1 MTNFSGLKYLQR
13 IDITCTTFLFIMLNL
28 ITISISLFLI
38 ILTGW
43 TVTTYFI
50 KKDSQEVI
58 KEELTNLFHICKKFF
73 LSLKNLIGILT
84 SNSLSPEERGITSME
99 EAVSKK
105 DEQLLNVV
113 QPINEI
119 KEKSEEVKHDDDDGD
134 DALSSF
140 SPEVVEVIN
149 EEEEKVA

>member
-1 MTNFSGLKYLQR
+1 
-13 IDITCTTFLFIMLNL
+13 MLNL

-58 KEELTNLFHICKKFF
+58 KEELTNLFDICKKFF
-73 LSLKNLIGILT
+73 FSLKNLIGILT
-84 SNSLSPEERGITSME
+84 SNSLSPEERDITSME

-119 KEKSEEVKHDDDDGD
+119 KEKSEEVKHDDDDD
-134 DALSSF
+134 NALSSF

>member
-1 MTNFSGLKYLQR
+1 
-13 IDITCTTFLFIMLNL
+13 MLNL
-28 ITISISLFLI
+28 ITISIGLFLI

-50 KKDSQEVI
+50 KKDSQELI
-58 KEELTNLFHICKKFF
+58 REELSNLFDICKKFF
-73 LSLKNLIGILT
+73 FSIKNLIGILT
-84 SNSLSPEERGITSME
+84 STSLSPEERDTNAGE
-99 EAVSKK
+99 ELVSKK
-105 DEQLLNVV
+105 DKPLLNVV

-119 KEKSEEVKHDDDDGD
+119 KERSVELNDDDDD

-140 SPEVVEVIN
+140 SPEVVELIN

>member
-1 MTNFSGLKYLQR
+1 
-13 IDITCTTFLFIMLNL
+13 MLNL
-28 ITISISLFLI
+28 ITISIGLFLI
-38 ILTGW
+38 MLTGW

-58 KEELTNLFHICKKFF
+58 REELSNLFNICKKLIF
-73 LSLKNLIGILT
+73 SLKNLLGILIST
-84 SNSLSPEERGITSME
+84 SLSPKERETSHVEETI
-99 EAVSKK
+99 SKK
-105 DEQLLNVV
+105 DEPLLNVV

-119 KEKSEEVKHDDDDGD
+119 EEQSVELKHDDDDD

-140 SPEVVEVIN
+140 SPEVIEVIN